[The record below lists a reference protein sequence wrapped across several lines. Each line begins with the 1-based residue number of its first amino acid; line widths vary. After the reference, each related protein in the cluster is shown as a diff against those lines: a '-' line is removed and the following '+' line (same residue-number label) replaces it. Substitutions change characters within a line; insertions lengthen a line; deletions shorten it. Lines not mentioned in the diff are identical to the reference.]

1 MNEGVW
7 KSFGYWLWQAQSPGR
22 KTIFFSPTL
31 TSTTLSHRGGK
42 LERKIFAP
50 TLKGEIFLNC
60 KGRKIVYCYLS
71 FEITT
76 ESALWIWCC
85 LLFRNWMFTARNK
98 LAKWSKQILRLRSG
112 CWALGILGLE
122 TVFVKLNEIMV
133 TDKNKILNSHF
144 EEENIRFLIEFVL
157 FFI

>member
-1 MNEGVW
+1 MNEGCGKVLVIDFD
-7 KSFGYWLWQAQSPGR
+7 K
-22 KTIFFSPTL
+22 
-31 TSTTLSHRGGK
+31 LSHRGGK

-60 KGRKIVYCYLS
+60 KGRKIIWGKLFIVSCNLS
-71 FEITT
+71 FGITT
-76 ESALWIWCC
+76 EGALWIWCC
-85 LLFRNWMFTARNK
+85 LLFRNWFFTARNK

-133 TDKNKILNSHF
+133 TNKNKILNSHF
-144 EEENIRFLIEFVL
+144 EEENIRFLVEFVL